1 MDQSETALK
10 GRESKVDRGRAGN
23 RFCDSPRYFLRFPAL
38 IFDRQRSRIGPVV
51 LGREMAITKE
61 KKQEII
67 GTFGRAEVDTG
78 SPEVQVALLTARIN
92 DLTDHFKTHAKD
104 HASRRGLLM
113 MVSKRSSLLKYLRL
127 HNRKKYLEVI
137 SRLGI
142 RK

>member
-1 MDQSETALK
+1 VRRARRKTSQAEVLGKGIAFGRVVAYAEFLKVQEDLSETAL
-10 GRESKVDRGRAGN
+10 RR
-23 RFCDSPRYFLRFPAL
+23 
-38 IFDRQRSRIGPVV
+38 PVV

-67 GTFGRAEVDTG
+67 GNFGRGEVDTG
-78 SPEVQVALLTARIN
+78 SPEVQVALLTARII

-137 SRLGI
+137 NRLGI

>member
-1 MDQSETALK
+1 VDLSETAL
-10 GRESKVDRGRAGN
+10 RR
-23 RFCDSPRYFLRFPAL
+23 PA
-38 IFDRQRSRIGPVV
+38 V

-67 GTFGRAEVDTG
+67 GNFGRGEVDTG
-78 SPEVQVALLTARIN
+78 SPEVQVALLTARII

-137 SRLGI
+137 NRLGI